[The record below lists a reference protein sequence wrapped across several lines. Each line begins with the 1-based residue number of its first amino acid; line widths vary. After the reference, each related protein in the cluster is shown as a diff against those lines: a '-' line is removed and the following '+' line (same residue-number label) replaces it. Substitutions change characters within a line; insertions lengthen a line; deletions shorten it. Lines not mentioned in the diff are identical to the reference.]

1 MLKSHL
7 NLSSLCSVCLE
18 PLSCL
23 GVTSLSKVVVVNT
36 LLHEALDFGLEL
48 AKRLS
53 EANVFGT
60 AHRSLLFFHWR
71 LLRFQSLFNGHSR

>member
-36 LLHEALDFGLEL
+36 LLHEAFHFGLEL

-53 EANVFGT
+53 EADVFGT
-60 AHRSLLFFHWR
+60 THGALLLFHWR